1 LSSNLG
7 AKSVGSKALTC
18 DWKGFTGSP
27 NDSLVQRSQRAYVEK
42 AFNQFAYRFLAQVLH
57 LMVLVGD
64 EELTTSLV
72 YFTILLYPRKM
83 RCGAARFP
91 VASKYICNQNFI
103 VCAFP
108 ATSRQICCR
117 TTLSHVCVRRS
128 DRFPHYNSLSIN

>member
-72 YFTILLYPRKM
+72 YFAILLYPRKM
-83 RCGAARFP
+83 RRGASRFP
-91 VASKYICNQNFI
+91 VTSKYICKQNFI

-108 ATSRQICCR
+108 QHHVRSCRR
-117 TTLSHVCVRRS
+117 TTLSHVGVRRS
-128 DRFPHYNSLSIN
+128 DRFPHYNSLSVN